1 MYIKGISK
9 HSFTHFLFSMSDFI
23 VLKNFTKLLKSV
35 ESAHLKTSLP
45 KVFVGDSIKLGIL
58 IKEGNKERT
67 QYFEGIV
74 IAQKNA
80 SINKS
85 ISVRRVLQGIG
96 MERIFLLH
104 SPKIVF
110 LEVKKSSRVRRSKLY
125 YLRHLSGK
133 ASRLKQRFN

>member
-1 MYIKGISK
+1 
-9 HSFTHFLFSMSDFI
+9 MSDFI

-35 ESAHLKTSLP
+35 ESQHLKTSLP
-45 KVFVGDSIKLGIL
+45 KVAVGDSIKLGIL

-74 IAQKNA
+74 IGQKNA
-80 SINKS
+80 SINKT
-85 ISVRRVLQGIG
+85 ISVRRVLQGVG

-110 LEVKKSSRVRRSKLY
+110 LQVKKSSRVRRSKLY
-125 YLRHLSGK
+125 YLRNLSGK